1 MYIGYKLVSVI
12 NTILLLIL
20 QSKNITC
27 RIVVN
32 LREKNFLLSFLL
44 YQQVFDL
51 TICCHDTNKEF
62 LVKLQQINKW
72 KRFLHKLQK
81 NLHIPEIY
89 SSCKKNCH
97 HLLGRISENEKSWNG
112 GPARKHV
119 QINSKFIRNN
129 SYKI

>member
-12 NTILLLIL
+12 NTLLLLIL

-27 RIVVN
+27 IVVN

-62 LVKLQQINKW
+62 LMKLQQINK
-72 KRFLHKLQK
+72 
-81 NLHIPEIY
+81 
-89 SSCKKNCH
+89 
-97 HLLGRISENEKSWNG
+97 
-112 GPARKHV
+112 
-119 QINSKFIRNN
+119 
-129 SYKI
+129 